1 MSARLTESDV
11 RALEPLLFAVALR
24 AVGNQTTAK
33 DVVQDALL
41 AAVKGL
47 ENFDGRSDLR
57 TWVVGILSHK
67 AVDHLRRKRDWV
79 PIDEE
84 SEDPRLLECASRT
97 PEAQLSDRQA
107 LKVLERALAE
117 LPDRERLAV
126 VLCDVEGLERNEVC
140 NVLAIGAT
148 HLRVL
153 LHRARHRLRKAVED
167 AGV

>member
-1 MSARLTESDV
+1 MPARLTESDV
-11 RALEPLLFAVALR
+11 RALEPLLFCVALR
-24 AVGNQTTAK
+24 AVGNPTAAQ
-33 DVVQDALL
+33 DVVQEALL

-47 ENFDGRSDLR
+47 PSFDGRSELR

-67 AVDHLRRKRDWV
+67 AIDHLRRKRDWD
-79 PIDEE
+79 PLE
-84 SEDPRLLECASRT
+84 SEADDPRLLDTTART
-97 PEAQLSDRQA
+97 PEAELSDRQA
-107 LKVLERALAE
+107 LGVLERALGE

-140 NVLAIGAT
+140 NVLSIGAT

-153 LHRARHRLRKAVED
+153 LHRARHRLRKALED